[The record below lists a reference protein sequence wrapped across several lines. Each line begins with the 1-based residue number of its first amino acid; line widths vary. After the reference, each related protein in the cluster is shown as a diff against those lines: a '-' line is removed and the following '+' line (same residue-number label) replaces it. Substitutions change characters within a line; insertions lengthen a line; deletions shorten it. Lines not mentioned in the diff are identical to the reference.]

1 MYIYIDSVEI
11 IYVAGWS
18 CEGSH
23 ESLAH
28 GSTFSTTHITP
39 SCLLISPIIIT
50 FFYFILFFL
59 PYFSIF
65 PPPNIHQNSN
75 QFYVAQ
81 YNTCCYLFHKPF
93 IIPKQINNPPLQSI
107 FVMHLSSKGT
117 IFSLIWS
124 YIMWIRITTYIF
136 ESVEFQCCNN
146 HNFFIEA
153 KWVQTIILVL
163 LIYHILLLYH
173 AGEGISTRFNQFVL
187 REGD

>member
-117 IFSLIWS
+117 IFSLIV
-124 YIMWIRITTYIF
+124 YH
-136 ESVEFQCCNN
+136 VNPN
-146 HNFFIEA
+146 HNVYIWIGWISVLQQPQFLYWGQMGSNYDFGAFNLSYFI
-153 KWVQTIILVL
+153 TISCWWRDINK
-163 LIYHILLLYH
+163 I
-173 AGEGISTRFNQFVL
+173 
-187 REGD
+187 